1 MMNELRLEYPIPFMS
16 RVFDVSAS
24 GYFAWVSRPASA
36 HAKEEARLEV
46 EIQAAHERTRG
57 TYGPERLQKDLAA
70 HGVKAG
76 VSRIKRIRRKLGIR
90 CKQKRRFKVTTD
102 SRHTLPVADNLLQ
115 QDFEATAP
123 GRVWVSDITYIPT
136 EEGWLYLAA
145 HKDLFAGEI
154 VGYAMGE
161 RITQNLVRESLL
173 RAIWAKRPPAELIHH
188 SDRGSQYCAHDYRK
202 LLKHLKMNASMSGT
216 GNCYDNAPM
225 ESFWG
230 VLKSELVHHRRYK
243 TRQEAI
249 REITEY
255 IEVFYNRQR
264 RQARLGYLLPAAFEK
279 AYHMNAQAA

>member
-1 MMNELRLEYPIPFMS
+1 M
-16 RVFDVSAS
+16 
-24 GYFAWVSRPASA
+24 
-36 HAKEEARLEV
+36 EV

-173 RAIWAKRPPAELIHH
+173 RAIWAKRPPAE
-188 SDRGSQYCAHDYRK
+188 SDTP
-202 LLKHLKMNASMSGT
+202 L
-216 GNCYDNAPM
+216 
-225 ESFWG
+225 
-230 VLKSELVHHRRYK
+230 
-243 TRQEAI
+243 
-249 REITEY
+249 
-255 IEVFYNRQR
+255 
-264 RQARLGYLLPAAFEK
+264 
-279 AYHMNAQAA
+279 